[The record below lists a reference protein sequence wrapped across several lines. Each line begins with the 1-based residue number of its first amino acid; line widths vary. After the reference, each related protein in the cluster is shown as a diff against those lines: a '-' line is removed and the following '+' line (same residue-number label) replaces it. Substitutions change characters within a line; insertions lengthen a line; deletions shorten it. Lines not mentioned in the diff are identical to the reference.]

1 MTKFITHFESAI
13 EPAVTLPANQIQTM
27 HNSRPLWARYDLEA
41 VAASMTK
48 AELAKRPNSPW
59 RYRELL
65 PIGNCIQPVSLN
77 ESMSPII
84 NCSRL
89 ATRMG
94 LSDISIKDEGQLP
107 TCSFKSRGLS
117 LAVTMA
123 QHFGI
128 DRIAMSSNGNA
139 GGAMAMYAAR
149 AGMESVVFMP
159 ADTPIANKMEAF
171 VCGAKLF
178 ETNGWIDAG
187 GKRIREGHD
196 RGLWFDISTLKEP
209 YRLEGK
215 KTMGLEIAEQYNWS
229 LPDVVIYP
237 TGGGTALIA
246 MWKAFKE
253 LREMGYLNS
262 KTMPRFYASQS
273 DGCQPLVSAWEAGK
287 RFADRYENPQT
298 VASGIRVPT
307 ALGDFMVL
315 DTLKESGGGA
325 VAVDEASLARWQ
337 RDVASAEGV
346 IICPEAATCVGA
358 LEKLVDGGQVDRDE
372 RVLIVNT
379 AAGQKYFEGP
389 KPNVPKIDLEVET
402 DWEKFEQQ
410 FLSKTN
416 GKVSG
421 PLRVN

>member
-1 MTKFITHFESAI
+1 MTRFITHFESAI
-13 EPAVTLPANQIQTM
+13 EPGVTLDADKIQMM
-27 HNSRPLWARYDLEA
+27 HKGRPLWARYDLKK
-41 VAASMTK
+41 VAAAMTK
-48 AELAKRPNSPW
+48 DILATRPRSPW

-65 PIGNCIQPVSLN
+65 PIGDEIVPVSLN

-84 NCSRL
+84 ACDRL
-89 ATRMG
+89 AAAMG
-94 LSDISIKDEGQLP
+94 VGELYIKDEGQLP

-149 AGMESVVFMP
+149 AGIESVVFMP
-159 ADTPIANKMEAF
+159 KDTPIANKMEAYT
-171 VCGAKLF
+171 CGAKLF
-178 ETNGWIDAG
+178 ETNGWIDQG

-215 KTMGLEIAEQYNWS
+215 KTMGLEMAEQFDWK

-246 MWKAFKE
+246 MWKAFQE
-253 LREMGYLNS
+253 LRAMGFLES
-262 KTMPRFYASQS
+262 ETMPRFFASQS
-273 DGCQPLVSAWEAGK
+273 DGCQPIVTAFDAGE
-287 RFADRYENPQT
+287 RFAQRHENPQT

-315 DTLKESGGGA
+315 DALRDSGGGA
-325 VAVDEASLARWQ
+325 VAVDEEKLSHWQ
-337 RDVASAEGV
+337 SKVATKEGLIV
-346 IICPEAATCVGA
+346 CPEAATCVGA
-358 LEKLVDGGQVDRDE
+358 LETLIENGTVGTDE
-372 RVLIVNT
+372 RVVIVNT
-379 AAGQKYFEGP
+379 AAGQKYFDGS
-389 KPNVPKIDLEVET
+389 VPDVETIDLNEET
-402 DWEKFEQQ
+402 DWDSFQEQ
-410 FLSKTN
+410 FLGSPN
-416 GKVSG
+416 AV
-421 PLRVN
+421 

>member
-27 HNSRPLWARYDLEA
+27 HKSRPLWARYDLDA
-41 VAASMTK
+41 VARSMTK
-48 AELAKRPNSPW
+48 QQLAARPQTPW

-65 PIGNCIQPVSLN
+65 PIGNCIEPVSLN
-77 ESMSPII
+77 ESVSALIS
-84 NCSRL
+84 CRRL
-89 ATRMG
+89 AKQMG
-94 LSDISIKDEGQLP
+94 LSHLSIKDEGQLP
-107 TCSFKSRGLS
+107 TCSFKCRGLS

-123 QHFGI
+123 RHFGI
-128 DRIAMSSNGNA
+128 QRIAMSSNGNA

-149 AGMESVVFMP
+149 AGMQSVVFMP
-159 ADTPIANKMEAF
+159 SNTPSANKMEAW

-215 KTMGLEIAEQYNWS
+215 KTMGFEIAEQSDWS
-229 LPDVVIYP
+229 LPEVIIYP

-253 LREMGYLNS
+253 LREMGFLTS
-262 KTMPRFYASQS
+262 GTMPRFYASQS
-273 DGCQPLVSAWEAGK
+273 NGCQPIVSAWEAGK
-287 RFADRYENPQT
+287 RFADRHEDPQT

-315 DTLKESGGGA
+315 DTLKESGGAA
-325 VAVDEASLARWQ
+325 VAVEEANLAAWQ
-337 RDVASAEGV
+337 SKVATAEG
-346 IICPEAATCVGA
+346 IIVCPETATCIGA
-358 LEKLVDGGQVDRDE
+358 LEKLVDSGEVGRNE
-372 RVLIVNT
+372 RVVIVNT
-379 AAGQKYFEGP
+379 AAGQKYFEAP
-389 KPNVPKIDLEVET
+389 VPAVPQIDLNAET
-402 DWEKFEQQ
+402 DWEDFETRY
-410 FLSKTN
+410 LKPAN
-416 GKVSG
+416 GKVCG
-421 PLRVN
+421 AMRVN